1 MTEQTKPEEKEGGLM
16 KSLGGSMQRRTFFRY
31 AGATA
36 AATTLLLTT
45 SCDDDDEVT
54 PPMNNEAVNLGSGD
68 TGILNYAYALEQLEA
83 AFYTAVVAES
93 ATALSAEEMMVMQD
107 LMAHEVAHREFFKA
121 ALGKNAIPAL
131 EVDFS
136 SINFKDKNSVL
147 QTAKTFEDLGV
158 AAYNGAGK
166 LFTDTGAGLD
176 YLLLAGKIVSV
187 EARHAA
193 AIHDLISNNARAYGE
208 ALIDENGLDRAMMPS
223 EVLSAAS
230 AFIATEIDFSNL
242 PK

>member
-1 MTEQTKPEEKEGGLM
+1 MKQTTPEENEGGLM
-16 KSLGGSMQRRTFFRY
+16 KSLGSPMQRRMFFRY

-45 SCDDDDEVT
+45 SCDDDDDVT
-54 PPMNNEAVNLGSGD
+54 PPSNTAVDLGSGD
-68 TGILNYAYALEQLEA
+68 VGILNYAYALEQLEA
-83 AFYTAVVAES
+83 AFYTAVVANS
-93 ATALSAEEMMVMQD
+93 ASALSSAEMAVMQD
-107 LMAHEVAHREFFKA
+107 LKAHEVAHRELFKA
-121 ALGKNAIPAL
+121 ALGTSAIPNL

-136 SINFKDKNSVL
+136 SIDFKNKTSVL
-147 QTAKTFEDLGV
+147 NAAKTFEDLGV

-166 LFTDTGAGLD
+166 LLTDTGAGLD

-193 AIHDLISNNARAYGE
+193 AIHDLISNNARAYG
-208 ALIDENGLDRAMMPS
+208 AAQIDANGLDKAMAPAD
-223 EVLSAAS
+223 VLAA
-230 AFIATEIDFSNL
+230 AKTYIATEINFSNL